1 MTTIEHPRVDPLDDL
16 PIEED
21 DVTATELHERLKE
34 LVRVGLAWRLGDQA
48 LVIGDIFVASGRR
61 QVSPDVLVRFGAH
74 PGERSRYLVDVEG
87 VPDVTIEILS
97 AVNHTTTGLIKQ
109 QEKRDL
115 FGAIGVSEH
124 IEIDPL
130 TSTIQVWS
138 SREGLSQSVYV
149 GKEWRCA
156 ALYVTFRFDVDGFA
170 ATDDDGQVFVEAT
183 ASLSQF
189 RAERDEAKSERD
201 QAKSERDQAAA
212 ERDRLRILLERHGI
226 DPG

>member
-1 MTTIEHPRVDPLDDL
+1 MTTIEHPRVDPLEDL

-34 LVRVGLAWRLGDQA
+34 LVRVGLAWRLGEQA

-61 QVSPDVLVRFGAH
+61 QVSPDILVRFGAH

-97 AVNHTTTGLIKQ
+97 AVNHTTIGLIKQ

-170 ATDDDGQVFVEAT
+170 ATDDEGQVFVEAT
-183 ASLSQF
+183 ANLSQF